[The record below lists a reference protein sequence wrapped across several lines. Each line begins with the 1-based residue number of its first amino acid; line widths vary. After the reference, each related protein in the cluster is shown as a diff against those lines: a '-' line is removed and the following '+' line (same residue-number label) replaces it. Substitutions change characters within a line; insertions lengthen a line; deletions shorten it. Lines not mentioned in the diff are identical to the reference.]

1 LAPLHGAGGGWGR
14 AEDGGDARP
23 AWPREEDG
31 VDGPARPSGPF
42 GNWAGVGGKRE
53 GAQWAGP
60 AWEKWAGFWKEKKKR
75 KINLELIFKL
85 TKALENY
92 AR

>member
-1 LAPLHGAGGGWGR
+1 LAPLHGAGGGRGC
-14 AEDGGDARP
+14 AD

-42 GNWAGVGGKRE
+42 GNWAGAGGKRE

-60 AWEKWAGFWKEKKKR
+60 VREKWAGFWKEKKKW
-75 KINLELIFKL
+75 KINLELIFEL